1 METLVG
7 CRTLRLLAVAVIM
20 SGVLLQA
27 SYGLAFSPE
36 EENAAV
42 REITQAPATQEI
54 ATSSNNNP
62 GIADT
67 AAADDSTPVVAI
79 ESGQNAT
86 SGKADTDLVG
96 NADSEIAD
104 STTAN
109 AGESMVADY
118 ASPMGAQENAQSAA
132 ESDDFDSDP
141 WESFNDKMF
150 WFNREVLDR
159 FLLKPL
165 ATAWDFVLPDQV
177 QRGIHNMFDNL
188 AVVRRVVNNAL
199 QAKFLGAATELA
211 RFTINSTIGIVGF
224 FDVAKDGFGIEQ
236 RDEDAGQTFGVW
248 GMGPG
253 PYLILPF
260 LPPLTVRD
268 GIGYA
273 LDAAMT
279 PYVYFIPWYASI
291 AATLTSAVNERSL
304 NLDRFER
311 VTESTVD
318 LYSAVRNGY
327 LQRRAAAIRQ

>member
-1 METLVG
+1 MG
-7 CRTLRLLAVAVIM
+7 AV
-20 SGVLLQA
+20 
-27 SYGLAFSPE
+27 
-36 EENAAV
+36 ENA
-42 REITQAPATQEI
+42 E
-54 ATSSNNNP
+54 
-62 GIADT
+62 
-67 AAADDSTPVVAI
+67 
-79 ESGQNAT
+79 
-86 SGKADTDLVG
+86 
-96 NADSEIAD
+96 
-104 STTAN
+104 
-109 AGESMVADY
+109 
-118 ASPMGAQENAQSAA
+118 SAA
-132 ESDDFDSDP
+132 EGDDFDSDP

-165 ATAWDFVLPDQV
+165 ATAWDFILPDPV

-188 AVVRRVVNNAL
+188 AVVRRVVNNTL

-253 PYLILPF
+253 PYLVLPF

-279 PYVYFIPWYASI
+279 PYAYFIPWYASF
-291 AATLTSAVNERSL
+291 AGLLTNTVNERSL